1 MWVFGSC
8 AVFVCISGFGSNSQ
22 ENSSRQGK
30 GKGEGKGEGGK
41 GKGGKGRGN
50 TQKDEAAAPQVDD
63 EKAFPAL
70 GGAPKAPDAPVQ
82 PSA

>member
-1 MWVFGSC
+1 MSPVF
-8 AVFVCISGFGSNSQ
+8 FQ
-22 ENSSRQGK
+22 ENPSRQGK

-41 GKGGKGRGN
+41 GGKGGKGRGN
-50 TQKDEAAAPQVDD
+50 THREEAAAPQVDD

-70 GGAPKAPDAPVQ
+70 GASGKAQEVPAQ